1 MRTITCHAN
10 PINFSCR
17 RSQGVL
23 VPDRRRHKPIQLT
36 LPGRCMR
43 ENKEEHP
50 CRLVDM
56 AGGVAILSPVRVAD
70 GERLIAYFDHIGGI
84 AGCVVRCCN
93 GGFAIKIN
101 ATRHKREKLAAQLTW
116 LANRAELAA
125 EGRRHDRI
133 TLNSGDS
140 TLQLGKGATI
150 TCRVLDVSVSGAS
163 VARAAARNRHGSFA
177 RQIARAGRQTPC
189 AELLQNRSE
198 RALPVEP

>member
-1 MRTITCHAN
+1 
-10 PINFSCR
+10 
-17 RSQGVL
+17 
-23 VPDRRRHKPIQLT
+23 
-36 LPGRCMR
+36 
-43 ENKEEHP
+43 
-50 CRLVDM
+50 
-56 AGGVAILSPVRVAD
+56 VAD